1 MKKILILLASIAVL
15 ALSVSSCGTFSN
27 MSQEDAYNV
36 GYGAGTL
43 LRNMLN

>member
-1 MKKILILLASIAVL
+1 MKKILILLISMAVL
-15 ALSVSSCGTFSN
+15 AISSSGCGTFSN

-43 LRNMLN
+43 LRNMIN